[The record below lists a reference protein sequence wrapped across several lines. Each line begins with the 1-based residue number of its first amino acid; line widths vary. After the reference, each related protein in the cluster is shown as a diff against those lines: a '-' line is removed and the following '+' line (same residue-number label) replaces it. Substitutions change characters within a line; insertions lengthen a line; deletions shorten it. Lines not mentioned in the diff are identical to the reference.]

1 MNFSF
6 ESVKLKSKPYNED
19 FYFDTETPR
28 GHFFS
33 VLDFASHDYA
43 NLNATLTG
51 KLETIVGSFVPLSGF
66 SAELFL
72 GFLAKEINNFVHN
85 LGEQSGGPELLCS
98 AALCLVS
105 GNKVFYFL
113 CGDARISILS
123 SGRLLPL
130 HGTAGQDLSEKPGE
144 QAPENL
150 IETSDEALAQA
161 GQGSQRLAQL
171 GGRNMEAPLADQV
184 QAFTMQDDD
193 VVLIMTQGVAETL
206 ESEQLAAGVMSLRAS
221 DPKLICDSLMK
232 ACGASRDDRTLVVIS
247 GPYERFL
254 DPVLADLSKSVAS
267 VEARLNA
274 LTENE
279 QRKDSDVVGLEKSDE
294 AQLEQ
299 RLNQQIEVLKEDLR
313 GKAAGID
320 LLELDEK
327 LKNLSAVL
335 AGKADT
341 AELLGLQRDVLRLG
355 IVANEN
361 ASSVTE
367 TETASHPAAAVETTA
382 VAGVESAAV
391 ANRDNEESAM
401 REPVVEPGSAGVLPP
416 STTAEAERLTGATTA
431 RSLTLT
437 SVLLI
442 LAFAFAAGFAGGWLQ
457 SRLMKKSPELWS
469 VKTSGNQI
477 VISRLDGT
485 GGENVIL
492 DVAQPLQS
500 TGKQTF
506 SSFAEVKQY
515 LDTITNPEAQ
525 VSQPD
530 NKASEAVNEI
540 TVKPGDSLKK
550 LSEIYNV
557 PPEKLQEL
565 NPGIT
570 KWNLIQSGQKIVVPS
585 PSATPSSTPALASSS
600 PPADQS
606 PANNFA
612 GNTIEVTLGPGDSLN
627 QLARRFNTTADRLK
641 ELNPQITNW
650 MRVQTGQKVIVPT
663 PAR

>member
-6 ESVKLKSKPYNED
+6 ESVKLKSKPHNED
-19 FYFDTETPR
+19 FYFDIETPR
-28 GHFFS
+28 GHFFA

-43 NLNATLTG
+43 NLNATLKG
-51 KLETIVGSFVPLSGF
+51 KLETIVGSFVSLSSF

-105 GNKVFYFL
+105 GNKFFYFL

-123 SGRLLPL
+123 NGRLLPL
-130 HGTAGQDLSEKPGE
+130 HGTASQDLSEKAGE
-144 QAPENL
+144 KAPENL
-150 IETSDEALAQA
+150 IETSDEALVQA

-171 GGRNMEAPLADQV
+171 GGRNVEAPLTDQV

-193 VVLIMTQGVAETL
+193 VVLIMTQGLAGTL
-206 ESEQLAAGVMSLRAS
+206 ESQQLTAGVMSLRAS

-232 ACGASRDDRTLVVIS
+232 ASGASRDDRTLVVIS
-247 GPYERFL
+247 GPYERYV

-279 QRKDSDVVGLEKSDE
+279 QRKDSDVVRLEKSDE

-299 RLNQQIEVLKEDLR
+299 RLNQQMEVIEEDLR
-313 GKAAGID
+313 GKAASID

-341 AELLGLQRDVLRLG
+341 AQLLGLQRDVLRLG
-355 IVANEN
+355 IVAHEN

-367 TETASHPAAAVETTA
+367 TEKASHTAAAVETTA

-401 REPVVEPGSAGVLPP
+401 REPVVEPGSAGIPPP
-416 STTAEAERLTGATTA
+416 SSKAEAEPLTGAPTA
-431 RSLTLT
+431 RSFTLT
-437 SVLLI
+437 SALLI
-442 LAFAFAAGFAGGWLQ
+442 LALALAAGFAGGWLQ

-469 VKTSGNQI
+469 VKSSGNQI
-477 VISRLDGT
+477 TISRLDRT

-492 DVAQPLQS
+492 NVAQPLKS

-506 SSFAEVKQY
+506 SSFADVKQY
-515 LDTITNPEAQ
+515 IDTITSPEAP
-525 VSQPD
+525 VSQTSQTSQT
-530 NKASEAVNEI
+530 NQSSANTSA
-540 TVKPGDSLKK
+540 GD
-550 LSEIYNV
+550 
-557 PPEKLQEL
+557 
-565 NPGIT
+565 
-570 KWNLIQSGQKIVVPS
+570 
-585 PSATPSSTPALASSS
+585 
-600 PPADQS
+600 
-606 PANNFA
+606 
-612 GNTIEVTLGPGDSLN
+612 TIEVTLGPGDSLN
-627 QLARRFNTTADRLK
+627 QIARRFNTTVDRLI

-650 MRVQTGQKVIVPT
+650 RRVQIGQKIIVPP